1 MRIVETVTQPL
12 YQAASDWDCFADKFE
27 PSFRR
32 NFLIHNCN
40 RTEWSPIRSVII
52 WVMYKIGRP
61 RSGRPI
67 CLITSVIT
75 ERLGQHELLL
85 PINHNR
91 YNFQENEC
99 IFFLVQQRWNTKCP
113 KLGKISLAETL
124 SNVTN
129 SSILENPQ
137 FGMVSGC
144 CCGYCDNFCDWW
156 I

>member
-1 MRIVETVTQPL
+1 M
-12 YQAASDWDCFADKFE
+12 
-27 PSFRR
+27 
-32 NFLIHNCN
+32 
-40 RTEWSPIRSVII
+40 
-52 WVMYKIGRP
+52 
-61 RSGRPI
+61 
-67 CLITSVIT
+67 ITD
-75 ERLGQHELLL
+75 RLGQHELLL

-99 IFFLVQQRWNTKCP
+99 IFFGATAMEYQMS
-113 KLGKISLAETL
+113 KIRENIMAETL

-137 FGMVSGC
+137 FG

>member
-1 MRIVETVTQPL
+1 MFIYIATTLPPQQTYRTHSPRLRLLLV
-12 YQAASDWDCFADKFE
+12 
-27 PSFRR
+27 
-32 NFLIHNCN
+32 HNGN

-52 WVMYKIGRP
+52 WVMDKIGWP

-67 CLITSVIT
+67 CLITSMIT
-75 ERLGQHELLL
+75 ERLGQHELLS
-85 PINHNR
+85 PINHDR

-113 KLGKISLAETL
+113 KLGKISLADTL

-137 FGMVSGC
+137 FGRVSGC
-144 CCGYCDNFCDWW
+144 CCSYCDNFCDWW